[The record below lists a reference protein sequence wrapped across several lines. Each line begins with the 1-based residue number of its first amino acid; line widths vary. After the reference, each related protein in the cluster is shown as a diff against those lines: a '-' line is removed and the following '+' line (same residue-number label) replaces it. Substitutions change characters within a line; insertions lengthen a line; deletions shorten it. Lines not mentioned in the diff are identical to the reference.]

1 MRAPRILHGPRNG
14 RPQPYH
20 DDMSGTWLFWVFA
33 SVIALFGAALLGWSL
48 FPDRSRGRKRCPNC
62 GYSMNEAPSLRC
74 PECGCQVMQEKHLY
88 RSRRRWKW
96 AMASLVPFAI
106 ATFLL
111 LWPKM
116 QRDGVGSV
124 VPVTV
129 LIFFLE
135 FDDSGWIING
145 IAHHIDPDTSR
156 HIRDGTATG
165 DTLWRWQW
173 RWLGRSV
180 LNRIGDED
188 YDPYTHMRYHD
199 WLSGSR
205 DFSEDSALRE
215 KITQAFVRDISHTD
229 VLIRRSAVVFSVDPT
244 DVDGSLARVLP
255 LLLYDDDERV
265 PHSALFALAL
275 IARNS
280 GTGVAPLLEALEHH
294 DPVVRR
300 SAVAAI
306 ARAVAEPGQHDHL
319 PGAYEAVLA
328 MKDDPDGD
336 VRERRIQTLAR
347 FQSDEEAWDTI
358 KSAWQGDDPYARRG
372 ALYAAIGRSP
382 RPDFAALMVIEAL
395 DDQDNRLRVVAIHNL
410 RHYLESEMFIEHVD
424 QLEALVDHEDP
435 DVRDAVNSM
444 LGRLKRR

>member
-1 MRAPRILHGPRNG
+1 
-14 RPQPYH
+14 
-20 DDMSGTWLFWVFA
+20 
-33 SVIALFGAALLGWSL
+33 
-48 FPDRSRGRKRCPNC
+48 
-62 GYSMNEAPSLRC
+62 
-74 PECGCQVMQEKHLY
+74 
-88 RSRRRWKW
+88 
-96 AMASLVPFAI
+96 MASLVPFAI

-129 LIFFLE
+129 LIFFLQ

-145 IAHHIDPDTSR
+145 IDHHIDPDTSR

-395 DDQDNRLRVVAIHNL
+395 DDQDNRLRLFISHNL
-410 RHYLESEMFIEHVD
+410 RRFLESEMFIEHVD
-424 QLEALVDHEDP
+424 RLEALVDHEDP
-435 DVRDAVNSM
+435 DVRDAVKSM